1 MMYMSYDE
9 LCDLFNTHMENL
21 ERRAEQD
28 ERDRQEMLRQEQ
40 QYQQNFQSTIPG
52 GYDDYE

>member
-52 GYDDYE
+52 GYGNYE